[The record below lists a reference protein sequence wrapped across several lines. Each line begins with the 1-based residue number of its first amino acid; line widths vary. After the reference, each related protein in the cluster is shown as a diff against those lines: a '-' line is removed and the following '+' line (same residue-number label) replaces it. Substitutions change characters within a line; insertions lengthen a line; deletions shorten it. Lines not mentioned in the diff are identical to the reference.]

1 MRMKKLQILLP
12 IALLFFVMLA
22 AGSSAAQEKNTSKKN
37 NSDTYMIS
45 AEQAYLKNNF
55 KEAMANCVSAL
66 EQNPENDAAYHL
78 MAKISLSLNKMDD
91 AEKFVKKIS
100 GKIRGLPESCK
111 HLLQDWRF

>member
-1 MRMKKLQILLP
+1 LRGLMRMKKLQILLP
-12 IALLFFVMLA
+12 IALLFVMLA

-66 EQNPENDAAYHL
+66 EQNPENDVTMTKYLA
-78 MAKISLSLNKMDD
+78 
-91 AEKFVKKIS
+91 
-100 GKIRGLPESCK
+100 
-111 HLLQDWRF
+111 